1 MRGAAPRAM
10 QELGAHKDLATTM
23 RYAHL
28 MPSATRAAIQLLE
41 QPAPI
46 GDGEIA
52 EKGDAV
58 VGK

>member
-28 MPSATRAAIQLLE
+28 TPSATRAAIQLLE
-41 QPAPI
+41 PASS
-46 GDGEIA
+46 DGEIQ
-52 EKGDAV
+52 EKEESVA
-58 VGK
+58 GKS